1 MELLAVIVALCL
13 TAMVFLAGLT
23 RARSYPVKNR
33 DRKVRNP
40 NERRF
45 GEGGYLSDM
54 LD

>member
-1 MELLAVIVALCL
+1 MELLAVIATMCVTAL
-13 TAMVFLAGLT
+13 VFLVGLT

-40 NERRF
+40 NERRL
-45 GEGGYLSDM
+45 GNGGYLSDM